1 MEPLI
6 PVDSLKQALGQMAP
20 SGSGTDQAFV
30 RVVRMSFRMDCTDR
44 FVLLFEEN
52 KGRIA
57 GHKGCRFVYLLRCG
71 DTFFTISGWDRPE
84 DLETYRT
91 SALFRDVWKQ
101 TKSWLSEPAQAWSCP
116 ITAWALHGAQQAV
129 KTRD

>member
-1 MEPLI
+1 MMRYLLKNGA
-6 PVDSLKQALGQMAP
+6 VDPRGFSEAGTWANGTVWLWHRPGFCA
-20 SGSGTDQAFV
+20 GSAHELSYGLHG
-30 RVVRMSFRMDCTDR
+30 S

-116 ITAWALHGAQQAV
+116 ITDWALHGA
-129 KTRD
+129 